1 MDRYIPSSKA
11 LGMVLKNQR
20 KHKKLTQTEAGRPFG
35 LEQSTV
41 SNLEKGASG
50 VRLDT
55 LFRMLAALD
64 LEMVIRTKDKD
75 SKGGWKEE
83 W

>member
-11 LGMVLKNQR
+11 LGIVIKNQR
-20 KHKKLTQTEAGRPFG
+20 KLKKLTQTEAGSPFG

-64 LEMVIRTKDKD
+64 LEMVIRTKDIA